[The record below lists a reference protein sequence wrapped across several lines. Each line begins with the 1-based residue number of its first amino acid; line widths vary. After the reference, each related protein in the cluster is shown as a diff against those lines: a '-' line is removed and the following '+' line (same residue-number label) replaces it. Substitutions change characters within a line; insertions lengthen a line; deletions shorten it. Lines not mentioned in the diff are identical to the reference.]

1 MTPAAASPSPQTS
14 QREHRELVRLA
25 RGGVVNLVGGVA
37 AAGFGYAF
45 AVVVARGLGVSD
57 AGVFFEVAALS
68 LMLTTFAQLG
78 TTGGVVRMIA
88 SYLATGHEQD
98 VRRTLTV
105 ALVPVVGV
113 SLVLAVALAASAPLV
128 AGALFQGADQQV
140 AVEYL
145 RITAAFLVVD
155 AMFGVLLR
163 ACQAFGAML
172 PLVALGSIGVP
183 VARFLGGLAAV
194 ALGLG
199 PTTMILVWFVPEIA
213 GLAVASEW
221 LRRLV
226 RSAEPDGPRAAS
238 ARPHRELGW
247 EFWHYTVYQAFST
260 VVAIILLRLDV
271 ILLGALDSSRAAAVY
286 SAAGRYLVAGTTL
299 LTAIVF
305 VVGPQLAGMLS
316 QERYSA
322 ARLVYQTAT
331 LWLVAVSFPVFI
343 TLAVFAPVLMSIFGP
358 QFVTGQTALAI
369 LAIAMLVNMATGAVR
384 AALSMGGRSG
394 WVLMDNLAALA
405 VNVGLNAV
413 LIPRMGMDGAAI
425 AWAASIVVGN
435 LLPLGQVYR
444 LWGLQP
450 VSAGGLRVVAATGLY
465 GAVCILVRGVAGAS
479 PGSLIAAAVAGI
491 SVYAAALWLIR
502 DDLRTNVFRDALRVR
517 RVRRA
522 SRTAEAA

>member
-1 MTPAAASPSPQTS
+1 MSAAAAPPPQTS
-14 QREHRELVRLA
+14 QRDHRELVRLA

-45 AVVVARGLGVSD
+45 AVVVARGLGISD

-78 TTGGVVRMIA
+78 TTGGVVRMVA

-98 VRRTLTV
+98 VRRTLAV
-105 ALVPVVGV
+105 ALVPVIGV
-113 SLVLAVALAASAPLV
+113 SLVLAAALAASAPLV
-128 AGALFQGADQQV
+128 AEALIQGSDQQV

-155 AMFGVLLR
+155 ATFGVLLR

-183 VARFLGGLAAV
+183 AARFLGGLAVV
-194 ALGLG
+194 ALGSG
-199 PTTMILVWFVPEIA
+199 PTAMILVWFVPEIA
-213 GLAVASEW
+213 ALAVATEW

-226 RSAEPDGPRAAS
+226 RDAELDGRQAVAARS
-238 ARPHRELGW
+238 HRELGS

-322 ARLVYQTAT
+322 ARLIYQTAT
-331 LWLVAVSFPVFI
+331 LWLVAVSFPVFL
-343 TLAVFAPVLMSIFGP
+343 TLAAFAPVLMSIFGP
-358 QFVTGQTALAI
+358 RFVDGQTALTI
-369 LAIAMLVNMATGAVR
+369 LALAMLVNMGTGAVR

-405 VNVGLNAV
+405 VNVGLNVV

-450 VSAGGLRVVAATGLY
+450 VSAGGLRVVVATSLY
-465 GAVCILVRGVAGAS
+465 GAVCVLVRAVAGTS
-479 PGSLIAAAVAGI
+479 PGSPPPWRG
-491 SVYAAALWLIR
+491 
-502 DDLRTNVFRDALRVR
+502 LRSTPPRYG
-517 RVRRA
+517 
-522 SRTAEAA
+522 

>member
-1 MTPAAASPSPQTS
+1 MPDTAAPSAQTS
-14 QREHRELVRLA
+14 QRDHRELVRLA
-25 RGGVVNLVGGVA
+25 RGGAVNLVGGVA

-57 AGVFFEVAALS
+57 AGVFFEVVALS

-78 TTGGVVRMIA
+78 TTGGAVRMIA
-88 SYLATGHEQD
+88 SYLATGHGQD

-105 ALVPVVGV
+105 ALVPVVAV
-113 SLVLAVALAASAPLV
+113 SLALAGALAVCAPLV
-128 AGALFQGADQQV
+128 ARVLVQGGNHQV

-155 AMFGVLLR
+155 ATFGVLLR

-183 VARFLGGLAAV
+183 GLRFAGGMAVV

-199 PTTMILVWFVPEIA
+199 PTAMILVWFVPEIVA
-213 GLAVASEW
+213 LAVASEW

-226 RSAEPDGPRAAS
+226 RSAEPEAPQAPPRS
-238 ARPHRELGW
+238 HRELGS
-247 EFWHYTVYQAFST
+247 EFWRYTAYQAFST

-271 ILLGALDSSRAAAVY
+271 ILLGALDSTRSAAVY

-331 LWLVAVSFPVFI
+331 LWLVAVSFPVFL
-343 TLAVFAPVLMSIFGP
+343 TLAVFAPVLMSVFGP
-358 QFVTGQTALAI
+358 RFVDGQTALMI
-369 LAIAMLVNMATGAVR
+369 LALAMLVNMGTGAVR

-394 WVLMDNLAALA
+394 WVLMDNMAALA
-405 VNVGLNAV
+405 VNVVLNVV
-413 LIPRMGMDGAAI
+413 LIPRIGMDGAAI

-450 VSAGGLRVVAATGLY
+450 VSQGGLRVVVATGLY
-465 GAVCILVRGVAGAS
+465 GAVCIVVRVVAGAS
-479 PGSLIAAAVAGI
+479 AGSMIAAAVMGI
-491 SVYAAALWLIR
+491 AVYGAALWLIR
-502 DDLRTNVFRDALRVR
+502 DDLRAHVFREALRVR

-522 SRTAEAA
+522 AQAEGA

>member
-1 MTPAAASPSPQTS
+1 MPAAASHSQQTS
-14 QREHRELVRLA
+14 QGEHRELVRLA
-25 RGGVVNLVGGVA
+25 RGGVVNLAGGIA
-37 AAGFGYAF
+37 AAGFGFAF

-57 AGVFFEVAALS
+57 AGLFFGVTALS

-113 SLVLAVALAASAPLV
+113 SLVLAAALGASAPLV
-128 AGALFQGADQQV
+128 ARTLFQSANQHV
-140 AVEYL
+140 AVEFL
-145 RITAAFLVVD
+145 RITAAFLVVE
-155 AMFGVLLR
+155 ATFGVLLR

-183 VARFLGGLAAV
+183 VARFVGGLAAV
-194 ALGLG
+194 AVGLG
-199 PTTMILVWFVPEIA
+199 PTTMILVWFVPEIV

-226 RSAEPDGPRAAS
+226 RSAEPDRARAAA
-238 ARPHRELGW
+238 ARPHRELGL

-271 ILLGALDSSRAAAVY
+271 ILLGALDSSQAAAVY

-331 LWLVAVSFPVFI
+331 LWLVAVSFPVFL
-343 TLAVFAPVLMSIFGP
+343 TLATFAPVLMSVFGP
-358 QFVTGQTALAI
+358 RFLEGQTALTI
-369 LAIAMLVNMATGAVR
+369 LALAMLVNMGTGAVR

-394 WVLMDNLAALA
+394 WVFMDNLAALA
-405 VNVGLNAV
+405 VNVGLNVV

-435 LLPLGQVYR
+435 LLPLGQVFR

-450 VSAGGLRVVAATGLY
+450 VSAGGLRVVVATGLY

-479 PGSLIAAAVAGI
+479 PGSMIAATVAGLA
-491 SVYAAALWLIR
+491 VYGAALWLIR
-502 DDLRTNVFRDALRVR
+502 DDLRAHVFREALRVR

-522 SRTAEAA
+522 AQAEGA

>member
-1 MTPAAASPSPQTS
+1 LTPAAAAPSAQTS
-14 QREHRELVRLA
+14 QRDQRELVRLA
-25 RGGVVNLVGGVA
+25 RGGAVNLVGGVA

-78 TTGGVVRMIA
+78 TTGGAVRMIA
-88 SYLATGHEQD
+88 SYLATGHEGD

-105 ALVPVVGV
+105 ALVPVVAV
-113 SLVLAVALAASAPLV
+113 SLVLGVALAAGAPLV
-128 AGALFQGADQQV
+128 ARTLFQGGDQHV

-145 RITAAFLVVD
+145 RLTGAFLVVD
-155 AMFGVLLR
+155 ATFGVLLR

-183 VARFLGGLAAV
+183 GVRFAGALTAV

-199 PTTMILVWFVPEIA
+199 PTAIILVWFVPEVA

-226 RSAEPDGPRAAS
+226 RSAEPKSPHAL
-238 ARPHRELGW
+238 ARSHRVIGS
-247 EFWHYTVYQAFST
+247 EFWGYTAYQAFST

-331 LWLVAVSFPVFI
+331 LWLVAVSFPVFL
-343 TLAVFAPVLMSIFGP
+343 TLAVFAPVLMSIFGHR
-358 QFVTGQTALAI
+358 FVDGQTALTI
-369 LAIAMLVNMATGAVR
+369 LALAMLVNMGTGAVR
-384 AALSMGGRSG
+384 AALSMGGRSR

-405 VNVGLNAV
+405 VNVGLNLV
-413 LIPRMGMDGAAI
+413 LIPRIGMDGAAI
-425 AWAASIVVGN
+425 AWAASIVIGN

-450 VSAGGLRVVAATGLY
+450 VSAGGLRVVIATGLY
-465 GAVCILVRGVAGAS
+465 GAVCLLVRAVAGAS
-479 PGSLIAAAVAGI
+479 PGSMIVAAVAGLA
-491 SVYAAALWLIR
+491 VYSAALWLIR
-502 DDLRTNVFRDALRVR
+502 DDLRAHVFREALRVR

-522 SRTAEAA
+522 AQAEGA